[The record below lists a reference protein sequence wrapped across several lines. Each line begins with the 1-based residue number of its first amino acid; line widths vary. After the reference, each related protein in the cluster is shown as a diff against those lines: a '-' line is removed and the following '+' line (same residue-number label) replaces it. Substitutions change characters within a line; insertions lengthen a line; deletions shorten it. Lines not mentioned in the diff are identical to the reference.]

1 MEAVQLKSERLEA
14 RLRPEDKALMQR
26 AAELSGRKLSE
37 FVISSAREA
46 AVETL
51 RRHESL
57 VLGDPRDQAA
67 FAAALLQPPAPSRR
81 LKAAAR
87 RYRTLT
93 GN

>member
-1 MEAVQLKSERLEA
+1 MQAGQLKSERLEA

-37 FVISSAREA
+37 FVIASAREA
-46 AVETL
+46 ALETL

-57 VLGDPRDQAA
+57 VLSDPRDQAA

-93 GN
+93 GA